1 MKKLIQI
8 IRILFGNKKDRRPK
22 ASFKAALPAIFD
34 DIDSQ
39 IPALIGVATGY
50 EVEELIGR
58 AIQKATGNKPTPDQ
72 VETVIN
78 LYSPIKAA
86 FKAFR
91 G

>member
-8 IRILFGNKKDRRPK
+8 LRILFGGKKPK
-22 ASFKAALPAIFD
+22 PAFEAVLPVIFD
-34 DIDSQ
+34 DIDTQ
-39 IPALIGVATGY
+39 IPALIGVVTGQ

-58 AIQKATGNKPTPDQ
+58 AVQKATGDKPTLGQ
-72 VETVIN
+72 IETVVS

-86 FKAFR
+86 YKAFK